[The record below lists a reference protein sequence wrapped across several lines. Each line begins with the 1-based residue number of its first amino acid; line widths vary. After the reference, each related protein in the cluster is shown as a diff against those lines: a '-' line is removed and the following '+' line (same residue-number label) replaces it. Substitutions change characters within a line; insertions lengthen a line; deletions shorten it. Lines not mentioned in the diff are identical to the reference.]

1 MNRIKVLSSNID
13 SIGYE
18 NGTLEIRFLN
28 GSLYQYYHTSKE
40 LFENMLNAES
50 KGKFLWR
57 NIRDVYPFKRVA

>member
-1 MNRIKVLSSNID
+1 MKHINVESSTIF
-13 SIGYE
+13 SIAYE
-18 NGTLEIRFLN
+18 NGILEIKFLN

-50 KGKFLWR
+50 KGRFLWR